1 MFAPAYAPSD
11 SQFRSILSE
20 EIKFNPNIMVD
31 LIEEDGKVMRV
42 KLNEA
47 MVWMQGEMVN
57 LLLKNQG
64 FDAFVNVIINY
75 YTSIYPAF

>member
-1 MFAPAYAPSD
+1 
-11 SQFRSILSE
+11 
-20 EIKFNPNIMVD
+20 MVD
-31 LIEEDGKVMRV
+31 LIEEDGKIMKV

-47 MVWMQGEMVN
+47 MVWMQGGMVN